1 MKKKYCIISNII
13 LLLWYFLA
21 MIGIKFEN
29 KYLVTGSYK
38 EDWIFMIIPLIAF
51 IIFIIKESIGQ
62 YILLLWN
69 SLWIVLQ
76 FLSHEWYT
84 IFGSG
89 FMGST
94 EGKVEYFKE
103 TIKIFNSETVYIP
116 DAYHIILH
124 ILIAITLVINI
135 IYCINQKSK
144 RKIQIYQA
152 N

>member
-1 MKKKYCIISNII
+1 MKKKYCIISNIV

-69 SLWIVLQ
+69 SMWIVLQ

-94 EGKVEYFKE
+94 EGKIKYFKE
-103 TIKIFNSETVYIP
+103 TIKIFNSETIYIP